1 MLNKIDKKKNLREI
15 DQNSSGSLE
24 KYNCLI
30 KKLTC
35 KILEKTDERKECIAL
50 NKQD

>member
-1 MLNKIDKKKNLREI
+1 MLKQNRYKKYLREL